1 LTQLSDILDSNFIS
15 KMFEEA
21 EIGFWVQEYNKWEIS
36 WTNEKFN
43 KILKT
48 DPQKVIGTDIREYF
62 DNNVRSFLAS
72 IDDYQP
78 KIIETKGVYPNNRVY
93 IQLSVGII
101 SKKYLYGVI
110 RDITQEKQAFRAL
123 KKSEKRLNALIEAT
137 RAGVIVINPEGLIVF
152 SNLSFAKL
160 LGYNTPEELIG
171 TNITNFI
178 SEHEMLLPV
187 EEFVMKKIMRKDGIV
202 KNMLISVDSVFS
214 GKNEME
220 SIGIV
225 TNISQ
230 ELSDQLIHQKMLNE
244 FLQITIHEMGTPI
257 TLLKGFIELLRKNYD
272 QGRGYSDTIITA
284 LLRNTKILE
293 RQLTALRDVQDV
305 QEGIFS
311 INKSPKSFDELKNAI
326 KSDLSLI
333 KGFSRI
339 KFELKDHR
347 ETDNPINLDLDRIM
361 QLIYNLVKNACSHS
375 SKNTDVLLEILI
387 ENDTLQITVSDEGV
401 GIPKDRL
408 NDIFKPFFS
417 KSTQYFRK
425 SMGLGLYITKTI
437 VENHDGNISVDS
449 MVGKG
454 SKFTITIPI

>member
-1 LTQLSDILDSNFIS
+1 MTQLSDILDSNFIS
-15 KMFEEA
+15 KMLEEA
-21 EIGFWVQEYNKWEIS
+21 EIGFWVQEYNKWEIR

-110 RDITQEKQAFRAL
+110 RDITHEKQAFRAL

-187 EEFVMKKIMRKDGIV
+187 EEFVIKKMPAEPSPVVVIV
-202 KNMLISVDSVFS
+202 
-214 GKNEME
+214 
-220 SIGIV
+220 
-225 TNISQ
+225 
-230 ELSDQLIHQKMLNE
+230 
-244 FLQITIHEMGTPI
+244 
-257 TLLKGFIELLRKNYD
+257 LLK
-272 QGRGYSDTIITA
+272 
-284 LLRNTKILE
+284 
-293 RQLTALRDVQDV
+293 
-305 QEGIFS
+305 
-311 INKSPKSFDELKNAI
+311 
-326 KSDLSLI
+326 
-333 KGFSRI
+333 
-339 KFELKDHR
+339 
-347 ETDNPINLDLDRIM
+347 
-361 QLIYNLVKNACSHS
+361 
-375 SKNTDVLLEILI
+375 
-387 ENDTLQITVSDEGV
+387 TV
-401 GIPKDRL
+401 
-408 NDIFKPFFS
+408 N
-417 KSTQYFRK
+417 
-425 SMGLGLYITKTI
+425 
-437 VENHDGNISVDS
+437 
-449 MVGKG
+449 
-454 SKFTITIPI
+454 